1 MKRIICVIG
10 MVITLLCVP
19 TETVIAA
26 ECVNQGDISY
36 ESNSTK
42 DIWAEKI
49 GYVYKTVNGKLYKR
63 LYNYSRGEWIG
74 DWILCN

>member
-42 DIWAEKI
+42 DTRAEKLSLI
-49 GYVYKTVNGKLYKR
+49 H
-63 LYNYSRGEWIG
+63 I
-74 DWILCN
+74 

>member
-26 ECVNQGDISY
+26 ECVNQLL
-36 ESNSTK
+36 
-42 DIWAEKI
+42 
-49 GYVYKTVNGKLYKR
+49 KTPELR
-63 LYNYSRGEWIG
+63 R
-74 DWILCN
+74 